1 MQVYY
6 YIYICTELKSTLNNI
21 LRIVFFFDNFLI
33 FLEKILF
40 YFHWYL
46 PLPLKSVIILA
57 KRSSA
62 HAKFLNQMRKL
73 QTNKCNSMTTFLLK
87 YVYASTGKSLNDSK
101 INASIMSDF
110 SFFKNLFGIFNIIK
124 INKSLK

>member
-1 MQVYY
+1 
-6 YIYICTELKSTLNNI
+6 
-21 LRIVFFFDNFLI
+21 
-33 FLEKILF
+33 
-40 YFHWYL
+40 
-46 PLPLKSVIILA
+46 
-57 KRSSA
+57 
-62 HAKFLNQMRKL
+62 MRKL